1 MPYKLELSGLE
12 VMAHAPEA
20 HPTNFQY
27 RKPNIPPA
35 ATPVSV
41 STVDF
46 FILID
51 PYFLVAILYYFNLVI
66 HSLNFSYFD
75 LNFYP

>member
-27 RKPNIPPA
+27 KKPNIPPIP
-35 ATPVSV
+35 TPISV
-41 STVDF
+41 STDIF
-46 FILID
+46 FMLK
-51 PYFLVAILYYFNLVI
+51 V
-66 HSLNFSYFD
+66 LNFTV
-75 LNFYP
+75 